1 MQLVH
6 GIEQIKLNI
15 AELERGRVS
24 TGAKLEEY
32 RLLIQRGTCFM
43 LYRSAKGVAFAPSRF
58 IGYVGNTLV
67 SHKENATRD
76 GRVTNKAINAI
87 LG

>member
-15 AELERGRVS
+15 AELERGRGS
-24 TGAKLEEY
+24 TDAELEEY

-43 LYRSAKGVAFAPSRF
+43 LF
-58 IGYVGNTLV
+58 
-67 SHKENATRD
+67 D
-76 GRVTNKAINAI
+76 GEETPQ
-87 LG
+87 